1 MDSAKQFSSESYIS
15 LETYKKSGEAVRSPV
30 WVVEEGGVVFVRTD
44 PTSWKA
50 KRIRKNQRV
59 RVAPSDMR
67 GKPTGSWV
75 DGEAHFVEG
84 EEAQR
89 ILKLFKKKYGIT
101 AWLIDSYH
109 GLRGSRSLTV
119 ISIKLA

>member
-1 MDSAKQFSSESYIS
+1 MGSAKQFSNEKYIN
-15 LETYKKSGEAVRSPV
+15 LETYKKSGEAVQCPV
-30 WVVEEGGVVFVRTD
+30 WVVEDSGMLYVRTD

-59 RVAPSDMR
+59 RVVPSGMR

-75 DGEAHFVEG
+75 EGEAHFVEG

-89 ILKLFKKKYGIT
+89 VLKLLKKKYGVIGRI
-101 AWLIDSYH
+101 IDSYNEM
-109 GLRGSRSLTV
+109 RGGPSSAV
-119 ISIKLA
+119 ISIKVA

>member
-1 MDSAKQFSSESYIS
+1 MDSANRFSNEGYIS

-30 WVVEEGGVVFVRTD
+30 WVVEDSGTVYVRTD

-50 KRIRKNQRV
+50 KRIRRNQRV
-59 RVAPSDMR
+59 RLAPSDMR

-75 DGEAHFVEG
+75 DGVAHFVE
-84 EEAQR
+84 EDEAQR
-89 ILKLFKKKYGIT
+89 ILKLFKKKYGLT
-101 AWLIDSYH
+101 ARILDSYH
-109 GLRGSRSLTV
+109 RLRGSNSLAV